1 MKPLFAVVLLL
12 AVFALSGCAP
22 AGMSASL
29 QVRSAPPPPAFQF
42 NDEPRFNYLSDRRVS
57 VIADDSFGYD
67 MFSSGGSY
75 YLYSGGYW
83 YQSPTARG
91 PFTAVEERRVPRQV
105 FDVNDTQYRWRNHPT
120 RWRGGRPNTGNDQH
134 RGGDN
139 GGPGH

>member
-1 MKPLFAVVLLL
+1 MKPLVAVLLLL

-42 NDEPRFNYLSDRRVS
+42 SDEPHFNYLSDRRVS

-83 YQSPTARG
+83 YQSSTARG
-91 PFTAVEERRVPRQV
+91 QFAAVDERRVPRQV
-105 FDVNDTQYRWRNHPT
+105 FDVNDQQYRWRNHPA
-120 RWRGGRPNTGNDQH
+120 RWRGGQNGGTNQH
-134 RGGDN
+134 PAGDN